1 MMTSEEAIKIVNQ
14 SIGDY
19 DEISSAARIF
29 LCEDIVEM
37 GVEDWIVTPLE
48 DLLLDMVDHIRHSAN
63 EGIDGAF
70 LSADDNID
78 KDSMKEFCF
87 MLTDKMIITYKSMA
101 KYASMYMKIKE
112 LAGNDQL

>member
-1 MMTSEEAIKIVNQ
+1 MMTSEEAVKIVNEMTE
-14 SIGDY
+14 GN
-19 DEISSAARIF
+19 DEISVAARIF
-29 LCEDIVEM
+29 LCEDIVDM

-70 LSADDNID
+70 LDADDRID
-78 KDSMKEFCF
+78 KDSMKEFCL

-101 KYASMYMKIKE
+101 KYASIYMKIKE